1 MIILHLNSKSSEEE
15 KTQFDNHIIH
25 GKDIFVLFY
34 LKGCGPC
41 NATRPEWKK
50 IGNVLSNKYK
60 NNNNIILAD
69 VDQSIMNDLNSIKM
83 IQPKGFPS
91 IHHVSKKGK
100 TVKDYED
107 DNLNLKDRSVDSFV
121 EWIETKMKKPSNK
134 IVVQN
139 GGKWSLK
146 YKRSINC
153 RRPKGFSQKQ
163 YCKYGRT
170 KKRNITKRKSKQRYT
185 DLKEI

>member
-1 MIILHLNSKSSEEE
+1 MIVLHLNSKSSKEEL
-15 KTQFDNHIIH
+15 KQFDKYILH

-34 LKGCGPC
+34 LEGCGPC

-50 IGNVLSNKYK
+50 IKNVVSNKYK

-69 VDQSIMNDLNSIKM
+69 IDQSIMNDLNSVKM

-91 IHHVSKKGK
+91 IHHISNKGK
-100 TVKDYED
+100 NIKDYED
-107 DNLNLKDRSVDSFV
+107 ENINLKDRSVDSFV
-121 EWIETKMKKPSNK
+121 EWIEMKMKMPSHNK
-134 IVVQN
+134 VFQN

-163 YCKYGRT
+163 YCKYGKHNST
-170 KKRNITKRKSKQRYT
+170 KKKMNTFVKKKY
-185 DLKEI
+185 LF

>member
-1 MIILHLNSKSSEEE
+1 MIILHLNSKSSKEE
-15 KTQFDNHIIH
+15 KKQFDKHIIH

-34 LKGCGPC
+34 LEGCGPC

-69 VDQSIMNDLNSIKM
+69 IDQSIMKDLNSVKM

-91 IHHVSKKGK
+91 IHHISNKGK
-100 TVKDYED
+100 NVKDYED
-107 DNLNLKDRSVDSFV
+107 ENINLKDRSVDSFV
-121 EWIETKMKKPSNK
+121 EWIEMKMKMPSNN
-134 IVVQN
+134 IVFQN

-163 YCKYGRT
+163 HCKYGKHGKS
-170 KKRNITKRKSKQRYT
+170 KKRRR
-185 DLKEI
+185 LL